1 MLKKYDNKI
10 LSKYDLFCLGLEKI
24 KIIDDV
30 FNSNYV
36 NIYNTLVIKSEKELK
51 IDYNNI
57 KENFSDIKKNIIINI
72 LDGKLENDYDK
83 INDFI
88 NNK

>member
-1 MLKKYDNKI
+1 MLSSY
-10 LSKYDLFCLGLEKI
+10 LEI
-24 KIIDDV
+24 K
-30 FNSNYV
+30 NV
-36 NIYNTLVIKSEKELK
+36 NIYNNLVIKSEKELK

-57 KENFSDIKKNIIINI
+57 KENFSDIKKDIIINI